1 MPPMI
6 SFEFGDIVLVRFPFT
21 DQSGS
26 KQRPAVVVSS
36 QAYHQ
41 ARADVILMAVTS
53 QVRQR
58 PGFGEIMIHDWQAA
72 GLLKASAIKPVILT
86 AEKRIVTKQ
95 LGRLKQQDQQALR
108 EVIGKIIG

>member
-1 MPPMI
+1 MPPMTD
-6 SFEFGDIVLVRFPFT
+6 FEFGDIVLVRFPFT

-26 KQRPAVVVSS
+26 KQRPAVVLSS

-58 PGFGEIMIHDWQAA
+58 PGFGESMIRDWQAA
-72 GLLKASAIKPVILT
+72 GLLKASVIKQKWTP
-86 AEKRIVTKQ
+86 EFGQCRKWNRPKF
-95 LGRLKQQDQQALR
+95 QAAKSR
-108 EVIGKIIG
+108 SAWSK